1 MNLLKKI
8 RSFAVF
14 VIIFSFLSA
23 ASLSSCEKKANQDST
38 EHPAEDDKKADH
50 PKADSTEHPKKDSTQ
65 QQ

>member
-1 MNLLKKI
+1 MNLLKNF
-8 RSFAVF
+8 RSFAVL
-14 VIIFSFLSA
+14 VIIFSFLS

-38 EHPAEDDKKADH
+38 DHPAADDKKADH

>member
-1 MNLLKKI
+1 MNLLKKF

-14 VIIFSFLSA
+14 LIIFSFVSA
-23 ASLSSCEKKANQDST
+23 VSLSSCEKKANQEST
-38 EHPAEDDKKADH
+38 DHPAADDKNAEH